1 MLRSSCACSSV
12 RSLDRPTLESNSGAA
27 ASTASTSPSSKDAI
41 SASSI
46 WSTASSRRPEVAAK
60 RSATCFERA
69 IGNSRTPALWR
80 LTVHGVGG
88 RSELQAKSASD
99 GAHRGRGGLRAQLG
113 GTNTDPRERLRGVD
127 GRDTASSGERLAQ
140 LNVAINERGELLRV
154 LHGSR
159 NTIVSQCSH
168 TANAPTSAHGRTK
181 AESAVPVWRRAW
193 SQWRTWPAARP
204 PSARGCPEPGAGMP
218 SFSSTASVSSIPFS
232 SSVRSLVSARCEK
245 PALSKSARVKEALR
259 TPWAARSDGD
269 GCKTM
274 SVTVSPPVRRCAR
287 SVSPE

>member
-69 IGNSRTPALWR
+69 IGNRLGCCRTRVHAAARRRCGGSQCTGSAAEASSRRRARATAR
-80 LTVHGVGG
+80 IAAEVACG
-88 RSELQAKSASD
+88 RSLVEPTPIRVSD
-99 GAHRGRGGLRAQLG
+99 CEGSMG
-113 GTNTDPRERLRGVD
+113 GTRPAA
-127 GRDTASSGERLAQ
+127 AS
-140 LNVAINERGELLRV
+140 
-154 LHGSR
+154 
-159 NTIVSQCSH
+159 VSLSSMW
-168 TANAPTSAHGRTK
+168 PSTS
-181 AESAVPVWRRAW
+181 EVSSSVC
-193 SQWRTWPAARP
+193 WPAARP